1 MSFLFPLFFV
11 GALAVAVPIVLHLWK
26 HDVAPPVAFSDIRF
40 LRRAPVMHRRR
51 RRLRELLLLAL
62 RVAALLLLVLAF
74 TRPFL
79 DASGLFSRELTVV
92 VLDRSFSMG
101 APETFQR
108 ARAAAEGAIADAPA
122 GHAVGLVVFDHRAE
136 IAHEVT
142 VDRSAVSA
150 SLQNIRPG
158 AGTTRFAVG
167 IGAAAEMFA
176 SRPGRIVVVT
186 DLQQSG
192 WEGPADVVVPRN
204 VAVEVANID
213 TDPMNL
219 VVTSIRATPTGIAAR
234 VFNGGTERSTTV
246 SLNHDG
252 QLLMAQETVL
262 SAGSGEVVFDLDLP
276 GSGAL
281 QVLVEDPGGVP
292 ADDSRYLLLDPPAPA
307 GVGIVTNGGRIGA
320 GAFYLERALLAGEDE
335 RQFEVAAIAPSAL
348 ATRELA
354 DLEVVAVIGTQG
366 LDRIGRARLASY
378 VASGGG
384 VMIVAGPT
392 LDPQLV
398 ADVLGADVPLTLES
412 VATQAETSFSVVD
425 TRHPVFRVFGGFA
438 GTLGQ
443 VRVQHVMRIV
453 ETEDARVLARFA
465 DGTPALAEYEVDL
478 GRAVAFASD
487 LNNEWNDFPRRPT
500 FLPFVHELVQYLA
513 GERDARRE
521 LTMADI
527 PAGLELEPG
536 PATLPENGR
545 RVVVNVD
552 PRESEMTRS
561 GVDTFLS
568 HVHLADPDARDASS
582 SQPAEAAQESAQS
595 YWWYAVLAMV
605 LVLVAEGWLGRTLA
619 S

>member
-11 GALAVAVPIVLHLWK
+11 GALAVAIPIVLHLWK
-26 HDVAPPVAFSDIRF
+26 HEVAPPVAFSDIRF

-62 RVAALLLLVLAF
+62 RVAALLLFVLAF

-79 DASGLFSRELTVV
+79 DASGSFSRDVTVV

-101 APETFQR
+101 GPETFPR
-108 ARAAAEGAIADAPA
+108 ARAAAGAAIADAPA
-122 GHAVGLVVFDHRAE
+122 EHAVGLVVFDHRAE

-142 VDRSAVSA
+142 VDRSAVAA
-150 SLQNIRPG
+150 SLQNVRPG
-158 AGTTRFAVG
+158 FGSTRFAVG
-167 IGAAAEMFA
+167 IGAAAEMFR

-186 DLQQSG
+186 DLQQAG
-192 WEGPADVVVPRN
+192 WTGPSDVVIPQN
-204 VAVEVANID
+204 VAVEVTTID
-213 TDPMNL
+213 TDPANL
-219 VVTSIRATPTGIAAR
+219 AVTSLRATPTGFAAR
-234 VFNGGTERSTTV
+234 VFNSGAERPTTV

-252 QLLMAQETVL
+252 ERLMSQQTLVP
-262 SAGSGEVVFDLDLP
+262 P
-276 GSGAL
+276 GSTEVEFVLDAPPSGAVDL
-281 QVLVEDPGGVP
+281 LVDDPGGIS
-292 ADDSRYLLLDPPAPA
+292 ADDRRFLLLDPPAPA
-307 GVGIVTNGGRIGA
+307 GVGVVTNGGRIGA

-335 RQFEVAAIAPSAL
+335 RQFEVVAIAPSAL

-354 DLEVVAVIGTQG
+354 DLEVVVIIGTQG
-366 LDRIGRARLASY
+366 LERVGRARVASY
-378 VASGGG
+378 VAGGGG
-384 VMIVAGPT
+384 VVIVAGPT

-398 ADVLGADVPLTLES
+398 GDLLGADVPLTLETLS
-412 VATQAETSFSVVD
+412 AQAETNFSVVD
-425 TRHPVFRVFGGFA
+425 GRHPIFRVFGGFA

-443 VRVQHVMRIV
+443 VRVEQSMRVV
-453 ETEDARVLARFA
+453 ETEHIRVLARFA
-465 DGTPALAEYEVDL
+465 DGTPALAEYEVDQ
-478 GRAVAFASD
+478 GRAVVFATD

-513 GERDARRE
+513 GERDTRRE
-521 LTMADI
+521 LIVDDL

-536 PATLPENGR
+536 LASLPDTSH

-552 PRESEMTRS
+552 SRESEMTRS
-561 GVDTFLS
+561 RVETFLS
-568 HVHLADPDARDASS
+568 HVHPDDSDAGEVRASS
-582 SQPAEAAQESAQS
+582 PAESAQESAQG